1 LNIQT
6 EHLENH
12 TARLTVEVDPQRLEQ
27 AKSVAARKIAKQVE
41 IPGFRKGKAPQH
53 LVLRYV
59 GEARIL
65 EDAIDELGQTIYR
78 ETLDQA
84 DVKPYGPGSLEDVK
98 VEPNL
103 TFVYTV
109 PLQPSIELGDYRNV
123 RVEYIPPTVTDAD
136 VERALKSLQDQ
147 EGTAEDS
154 TEPIVAGDRITVD
167 IHSFFVEEHDDDEDE
182 EVESDEAE
190 DVVEADVMDE
200 DEADDTDEVDA
211 DHDHEHTGD
220 PYIHE
225 HDLVMV
231 LREGKDDEPI
241 GPGFVAA
248 MLGANVGDT
257 REFVLTFPSKE
268 EEPEISDEVA
278 GKQVE
283 FVVSVKKIEKVT
295 LPEINDE
302 FAAKFTDRFGDDL
315 PVIDEGSDAEVAV
328 DESGTVVAEATTEGE
343 TESAETAPARPQLTL
358 EQLREK
364 IREELL
370 NQAINSV
377 DQGYSDGVLDQI
389 VKGATVSFPEMM
401 VNEQLD
407 SMVETLDQRLRQQG
421 ITLDMYQSLTGKT
434 REDVRN
440 DYREQAVEMLKR
452 SLVLFEIAVAEKLQV
467 TPDDFEQYIQD
478 TMSRLGFASPEFRK
492 TFENPSVRENIL
504 NRILQD
510 KTFERIKA
518 IGKGEAPELPASEEV
533 QTSDVGTE
541 TPQGES

>member
-1 LNIQT
+1 MNIQT

-27 AKSVAARKIAKQVE
+27 AKSAAARKIAKQVE
-41 IPGFRKGKAPQH
+41 IPGFRRGKAPQN
-53 LVLRYV
+53 LVMRYV

-98 VEPNL
+98 VEPTL

-123 RVEYIPPTVTDAD
+123 RVDYTSPTITDAD

-147 EGTAEDS
+147 EGTAEES

-167 IHSFFVEEHDDDEDE
+167 IHSFFVQEHDHEDEDDEADE
-182 EVESDEAE
+182 AGEAE
-190 DVVEADVMDE
+190 DVVEAEVMED

-211 DHDHEHTGD
+211 HHDHEHTGD

-257 REFVLTFPSKE
+257 REFVLTFPTKE
-268 EEPEISDEVA
+268 DEPEISEDVA

-283 FVVSVKKIEKVT
+283 FVVNVKKIEKVT
-295 LPEINDE
+295 LPELNDE
-302 FAAKFTDRFGDDL
+302 FAAKFTDRFGDA
-315 PVIDEGSDAEVAV
+315 IAEFDEVETEVAE
-328 DESGTVVAEATTEGE
+328 DESGTVVAEASAESETSEE
-343 TESAETAPARPQLTL
+343 TELAKPQLTL

-370 NQAINSV
+370 NQAKNSV
-377 DQGYSDGVLDQI
+377 DQSYSDQILDEI
-389 VKGATVSFPEMM
+389 VNGASVSFPEMM
-401 VNEQLD
+401 LNEQLD

-440 DYREQAVEMLKR
+440 DYREQAASMLKR

-467 TPDDFEQYIQD
+467 TPEDFEQYIQD
-478 TMSRLGFASPEFRK
+478 TMNRLGFASPEFRK
-492 TFENPSVRENIL
+492 TFDNPSVRENIL

-518 IGKGEAPELPASEEV
+518 IGKGEAPELPASEEIE
-533 QTSDVGTE
+533 TSDVGTE
-541 TPQGES
+541 TASGES